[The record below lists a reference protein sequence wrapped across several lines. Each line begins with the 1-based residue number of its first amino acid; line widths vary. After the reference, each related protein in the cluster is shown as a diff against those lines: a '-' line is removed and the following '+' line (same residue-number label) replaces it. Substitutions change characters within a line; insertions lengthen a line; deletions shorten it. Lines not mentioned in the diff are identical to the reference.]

1 MIEIFFSLIV
11 LIFLVLIS
19 GAIAS
24 NYILKININNLE
36 VYEIGLLGIV
46 FLVFLSFIVH
56 LFLPLN
62 EIYNSIIFFITL
74 MLFIF
79 EIFKKKNVSVKFD
92 YKIIIISFL
101 VVFIMTLKYKPNED
115 YGYYHLPYI
124 INLVSDKIIFG
135 FSNLQPQFGWNSSWL
150 NFSSLFYLPLLK
162 IKGTQLSNSLLF
174 FFVIYFF
181 IKEIISSKNR
191 TNISFIFVLILSCYV
206 IIKFSRI
213 NGHGFDFP
221 ANIFLLLAF
230 YYFLKIFEEENKL
243 LIKKYF
249 IIIVCFSLFAITIKL
264 SAFAAPLLV
273 ISAFILLLI
282 KNIDLNFLRLPI
294 VFCTLFFLLWIFQQF
309 IFTGCFIPYF
319 ELTCIESLEWHTK
332 GISKMISSLTGS
344 VNKSYSVYS
353 GDLSSEEYIKNFNWV
368 NTWFNRNK
376 VEFLEHFIALIVPFI
391 IMFFLNIKYLFCLR
405 DNNFHQIKLRKLYF
419 TTLVLFCFI
428 GLSIWFLKSPVIR
441 FGIPY
446 LFVFIFLLLMLIVN
460 FFKINLQKG
469 IYLVL
474 ILSLTFNVSKNLN
487 RIEKNKAEEYWPVLL
502 NFNYSS
508 IIKNDFIINYP
519 DSGQDSLQE
528 RLCWSIPYI
537 CSASRGKGLNFYK
550 KFSYTFIKNEL
561 NVKRDD

>member
-1 MIEIFFSLIV
+1 
-11 LIFLVLIS
+11 
-19 GAIAS
+19 
-24 NYILKININNLE
+24 
-36 VYEIGLLGIV
+36 
-46 FLVFLSFIVH
+46 
-56 LFLPLN
+56 
-62 EIYNSIIFFITL
+62 

-181 IKEIISSKNR
+181 FKEIISSKNR

-213 NGHGFDFP
+213 SEHGFDFP

-309 IFTGCFIPYF
+309 IFTGCFY
-319 ELTCIESLEWHTK
+319 SL
-332 GISKMISSLTGS
+332 
-344 VNKSYSVYS
+344 
-353 GDLSSEEYIKNFNWV
+353 F
-368 NTWFNRNK
+368 
-376 VEFLEHFIALIVPFI
+376 
-391 IMFFLNIKYLFCLR
+391 
-405 DNNFHQIKLRKLYF
+405 
-419 TTLVLFCFI
+419 
-428 GLSIWFLKSPVIR
+428 
-441 FGIPY
+441 
-446 LFVFIFLLLMLIVN
+446 
-460 FFKINLQKG
+460 
-469 IYLVL
+469 
-474 ILSLTFNVSKNLN
+474 
-487 RIEKNKAEEYWPVLL
+487 
-502 NFNYSS
+502 
-508 IIKNDFIINYP
+508 
-519 DSGQDSLQE
+519 
-528 RLCWSIPYI
+528 
-537 CSASRGKGLNFYK
+537 
-550 KFSYTFIKNEL
+550 
-561 NVKRDD
+561 